1 MGFPNVVM
9 ALDPFKMD
17 PWFLTFSVDYQ
28 SMGRLGTETRQ
39 AYRNMLLIEGKRYG
53 VIKTGEGGDL
63 FSDSWIVKIGDRE
76 GKLGLEKEGTPY
88 LTKQGKRIVSLKLSR
103 GQAESKSII
112 LGESALERATYQ
124 KVKADEKAAKL
135 AGKGKYSDTNEK
147 ERLKVIREAE
157 VRLEEAIDSLTTQ
170 EGAQTPFTVYD
181 LILAIRK
188 AKGQEVKEGQ
198 VNTSNLLRLLEN
210 KKNSFAP
217 HLPCY
222 YRYYSSSHPSREHQ
236 GYAIPTINPDSA
248 GETPE
253 LRIDSPG

>member
-1 MGFPNVVM
+1 M
-9 ALDPFKMD
+9 
-17 PWFLTFSVDYQ
+17 
-28 SMGRLGTETRQ
+28 
-39 AYRNMLLIEGKRYG
+39 
-53 VIKTGEGGDL
+53 
-63 FSDSWIVKIGDRE
+63 
-76 GKLGLEKEGTPY
+76 GLEKEGTPY

-124 KVKADEKAAKL
+124 KVKADEKAAKPQARVSIL
-135 AGKGKYSDTNEK
+135 TPTRRKGL
-147 ERLKVIREAE
+147 RLLGEAE
-157 VRLEEAIDSLTTQ
+157 VWLEEAIDSLTTQ

-217 HLPCY
+217 HLPVVTTGIT
-222 YRYYSSSHPSREHQ
+222 SSSHPSREHQ
-236 GYAIPTINPDSA
+236 GC
-248 GETPE
+248 
-253 LRIDSPG
+253 R